1 MQSDTLSLIT
11 DGLTG
16 DGPLNTATSR
26 SLLDAANRGDIGE
39 TLELGTPHRV
49 LAFGKRD
56 TASPGFPAAVASAS
70 EHGFEPTVRIAGGR
84 AAVFH
89 EDTVR
94 FGWTIPTD
102 DPAATIHTRFERL
115 ADAIV
120 EGLASFDIVGRYSVH
135 ISGRKVMG
143 VGQRLSKN
151 AAYVG
156 GVVVLDRAD
165 VINDVLGPVYRHL
178 QFPFDPGTTG
188 ALSDVANV
196 PSDEFAMA
204 LAGALAEG
212 RDILPTA
219 MPQSVRTAATALR
232 SIHDP
237 GLLA

>member
-1 MQSDTLSLIT
+1 
-11 DGLTG
+11 
-16 DGPLNTATSR
+16 
-26 SLLDAANRGDIGE
+26 
-39 TLELGTPHRV
+39 
-49 LAFGKRD
+49 
-56 TASPGFPAAVASAS
+56 
-70 EHGFEPTVRIAGGR
+70 VRIAGGR

-94 FGWTIPTD
+94 FGWTIPVD
-102 DPAATIHTRFERL
+102 DPAATIHDRFEQL

-120 EGLASFDIVGRYSVH
+120 EALASFDIIGTIGEVEGEYCPGRYSVH

-165 VINDVLGPVYRHL
+165 VINDVLDPVYRHL
-178 QFPFDPGTTG
+178 QLPFDPGTTG

-204 LAGALAEG
+204 LAGALARG
-212 RDILPTA
+212 REILPTA
-219 MPQSVRTAATALR
+219 MPQSVRTAAKAIR